1 MINKFSSLLFALWL
15 ASLIARA
22 DGPIHLKTRNLTAA
36 AYPVAE
42 VVQSAGYGPG
52 HLVLQ
57 FSGTPQ
63 AGDIQ
68 QLEQRGA
75 QIVGTAPDDGLVIS
89 VSQPVSL
96 DGLAIQWAGPLLP
109 EDKIS
114 PLLSAAADAG
124 PAPVLIE
131 FHPDVPVSRALDL
144 LHSVNVQILEHPDLA
159 PNHRLVS
166 AFPGTMTALAGFDEV
181 AYIFPA
187 SNDLLQSNH
196 VMACTSAV
204 MGPAPVWQ
212 YVNLS
217 TGWDDADANGVVQL
231 DYVFTEMSP
240 KLPVASTQS
249 EIIRALQEWTKYTN
263 INFVPAGTATGD
275 HSVAIMFAEGSHG
288 DAFPFPAGSPVL
300 AHTFFPAPLNPEP
313 IAGQMHLNEDQ
324 DWHIGSGI
332 DVYTVALHEAGH
344 ALGLGHSDDPTAV
357 MYPYYRFGAVLAA
370 SDIAAIQSLY
380 GNPNPLTISTP
391 IIPTLPVAPV
401 VPSDP
406 VVPSNPVIPS
416 DPADPSAPTDPSAPG
431 SPSSPAPSGSPS
443 LTVTSPGMT
452 ISGTSLSSITVA
464 GTATSNVTSVAWKN
478 STGTS
483 GTATGTTAWSA
494 SIPLLIGT
502 NTLTV
507 TAFDADGDSAWRA
520 LTVVRQ

>member
-42 VVQSAGYGPG
+42 VVQIRRLRARS
-52 HLVLQ
+52 
-57 FSGTPQ
+57 SG
-63 AGDIQ
+63 AAIQ
-68 QLEQRGA
+68 RYTASRRYPATGVQRGA

-131 FHPDVPVSRALDL
+131 FHPDVPVSRATLEL

-288 DAFPFPAGSPVL
+288 DAEFPFPAGSPVL

-357 MYPYYRFGAVLAA
+357 MYPYYRFGAVLTAKRYYR
-370 SDIAAIQSLY
+370 D
-380 GNPNPLTISTP
+380 
-391 IIPTLPVAPV
+391 PVALWQPESLDDLH
-401 VPSDP
+401 PHHPDAAGRAGCSER
-406 VVPSNPVIPS
+406 
-416 DPADPSAPTDPSAPG
+416 PG
-431 SPSSPAPSGSPS
+431 CSQQPRYSQRSGRS
-443 LTVTSPGMT
+443 V
-452 ISGTSLSSITVA
+452 GTH
-464 GTATSNVTSVAWKN
+464 
-478 STGTS
+478 
-483 GTATGTTAWSA
+483 
-494 SIPLLIGT
+494 
-502 NTLTV
+502 
-507 TAFDADGDSAWRA
+507 
-520 LTVVRQ
+520 